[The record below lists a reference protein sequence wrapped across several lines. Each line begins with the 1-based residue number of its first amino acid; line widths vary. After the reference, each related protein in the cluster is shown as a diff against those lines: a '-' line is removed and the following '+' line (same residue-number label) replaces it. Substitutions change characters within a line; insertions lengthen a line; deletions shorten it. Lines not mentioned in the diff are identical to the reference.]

1 MKKKHKLIIIIAA
14 VVSVTVH
21 LLWGVHI
28 FSSTQSW
35 KDTQVHR
42 TEMIIMAEHCIPDYQ
57 FNGPHNLELRVI
69 DKDDFGRYMF
79 EVEHPDGGP
88 QAYIIV
94 QKENEKEKKIYYYED
109 RCTLLIAKE
118 ETVSKKE
125 LRQFKEENDWDLPLC
140 EDNMSSVPR
149 KRGYGT

>member
-1 MKKKHKLIIIIAA
+1 MNKHHRLIIIIAA
-14 VVSVTVH
+14 VFGVTVN
-21 LLWGVHI
+21 LLWGFHI
-28 FSSTQSW
+28 FSSIQSW
-35 KDTQVHR
+35 RATQVHR

-69 DKDDFGRYMF
+69 DRDDFGRYMF
-79 EVEHPDGGP
+79 EVEYPDGGP

-94 QKENEKEKKIYYYED
+94 QKEAETEIYYYED

-149 KRGYGT
+149 KRG